1 MSDALKKLQF
11 ASEPRVLVL
20 NAPQSFAST
29 LESWRRATT
38 TIDLEVVAGVQYG
51 FVLSF
56 VTTLAQIK
64 RLSLDL
70 ETMLEPGDAKLWLAY
85 PKASSKRYSCEFNR
99 DSGWASLGDAGF
111 EPVRQIAV
119 DDDWS
124 ALRFRQVTFIKKLTR
139 RPELAMTKTGKARA
153 EASRKKT

>member
-1 MSDALKKLQF
+1 
-11 ASEPRVLVL
+11 
-20 NAPQSFAST
+20 
-29 LESWRRATT
+29 
-38 TIDLEVVAGVQYG
+38 VVAGVQYG